1 MGNGP
6 LLGMVCSHDL
16 GSNWPSYMYFFHY
29 FERNTKYY
37 IQHFAACVLSVKI
50 WYWSGK
56 HYANIY
62 LYKYMM
68 LRLHP
73 FADYAIHSNN
83 GINLISDLNVKD
95 KFRLL
100 IVLCIVTAKHK
111 IDKWVICRNMRNC
124 SLWSNTPVHCS
135 VHSTAK
141 LSFSALA

>member
-1 MGNGP
+1 MNGLEDVDGFKICIQVCVWLGFPPLYQKSMGNGL
-6 LLGMVCSHDL
+6 LLGMVCSYDL

-100 IVLCIVTAKHK
+100 IVLCIVTAKYK
-111 IDKWVICRNMRNC
+111 IDK
-124 SLWSNTPVHCS
+124 
-135 VHSTAK
+135 
-141 LSFSALA
+141 